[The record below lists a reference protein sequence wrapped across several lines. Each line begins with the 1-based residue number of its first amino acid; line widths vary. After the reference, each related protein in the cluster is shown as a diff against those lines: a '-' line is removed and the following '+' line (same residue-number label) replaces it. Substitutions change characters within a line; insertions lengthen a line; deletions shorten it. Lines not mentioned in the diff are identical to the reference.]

1 MGWTGTRAVYYY
13 KNGTVNRKKECDEY
27 LNTCLDGYE
36 LMRSTMRGTTYYAA
50 IRKIKDEKQPVTGV
64 VILTRV
70 DNSEGLNFFYKVIT
84 ENMEPAETKCP
95 DSILDLLTEPE
106 SDITRD
112 WRKTCREYNQQKRV
126 LAGFHM
132 GTQITVIC
140 SGKKYLLTK
149 SVLRGHSTPQ
159 WICWPERTKFR
170 VDDIIRLGFE
180 KHRLDTSE
188 ITSA

>member
-27 LNTCLDGYE
+27 
-36 LMRSTMRGTTYYAA
+36 
-50 IRKIKDEKQPVTGV
+50 
-64 VILTRV
+64 
-70 DNSEGLNFFYKVIT
+70 
-84 ENMEPAETKCP
+84 
-95 DSILDLLTEPE
+95 
-106 SDITRD
+106 
-112 WRKTCREYNQQKRV
+112 
-126 LAGFHM
+126 M

-188 ITSA
+188 MTSA

>member
-50 IRKIKDEKQPVTGV
+50 IRKIKEEKQPVTGV

-84 ENMEPAETKCP
+84 ENMGPAETKCP

-170 VDDIIRLGFE
+170 VDDIIRLGFDGDPCIS
-180 KHRLDTSE
+180 RLSW
-188 ITSA
+188 